1 MRRLLQVAAPV
12 GLAILVI
19 GAGWGV
25 LAPRVTPAVYQVLL
39 VVGTLLLAGGA
50 WSQRGRILNP
60 VGGKR
65 ARYGAS
71 FLASALIGLLI
82 VLLVNFLAVRYRER
96 WDLTR
101 TQSFSLHPATL
112 RVLDGIDR
120 DVDVYG
126 FFPERSLEFQQVR
139 NQYEKFA
146 FEQPRIQVTVADP
159 NKRPDLVSELGVTGN
174 EMTVVKSG
182 ERMSFFPGYDEATL
196 AAALLEVTREQ
207 AKVVYWLIGHG
218 ERTLDESGGEGYK
231 RLQGDLVKSFL
242 KVRTISLAPGEQ
254 VPDDAS
260 LLVIADPRDAFRPE
274 EIEAIH
280 GYLRGGGRVLI
291 FADLRLDQGG
301 SHPLEPLLE
310 RWGISASESVLVDP
324 REEKMQA
331 YPSLLV
337 ATPDRFGGH
346 ETVSGLRGKRLV
358 TKIARPLEYFQVLED
373 QQIFHH
379 VLVRGGRGTYGET
392 DLEEFRAE
400 PAVDEAE
407 RSKAQANPPP
417 PAVSVLAY
425 RDFGRQEDSPL
436 AAEARLAV
444 VGDADFAKD
453 EYYDTAANGEF
464 LLNLVRWMT
473 GDEVLIRRE
482 GEETYAKLAMT
493 IEPDQ
498 RRLVRLVFL
507 IEAAFVFMLGWVV
520 WIFRRSK

>member
-1 MRRLLQVAAPV
+1 MKRLLQLAVPV
-12 GLAILVI
+12 GLAVLVI

-25 LAPRVTPAVYQVLL
+25 LAPRVTPGVYQA
-39 VVGTLLLAGGA
+39 LLLLGAVSVAAGL
-50 WSQRGRILNP
+50 WSERSRIFNP
-60 VGGKR
+60 AGGKR

-71 FLASALIGLLI
+71 FLASAVIGLLI
-82 VLLVNFLAVRYRER
+82 VLLINFLAVRYRER

-101 TQSFSLHPATL
+101 TQTFSLHPATV
-112 RVLDGIDR
+112 RVLEQIDR

-126 FFPERSLEFQQVR
+126 FFPERSMEFTQVR
-139 NQYEKFA
+139 SQYEKFA
-146 FEQPRIQVTVADP
+146 FEQPRIRVTVADP

-174 EMTVVKSG
+174 EMTVVKAG

-207 AKVVYWLIGHG
+207 AKVVYWMIGHG
-218 ERTLDESGGEGYK
+218 ERTLDQSGGEGY
-231 RLQGDLVKSFL
+231 RRFEGDLVKSFF
-242 KVRTISLAPGEQ
+242 KVRAFSLGPGET

-260 LLVIADPRDAFRPE
+260 LVVVADPREAFRDE
-274 EIEAIH
+274 EIEALDA
-280 GYLRGGGRVLI
+280 YLRGGGRLLVM
-291 FADLRLDQGG
+291 ADIRLDQPG
-301 SHPLEPLLE
+301 SHPLERLLE
-310 RWGISASESVLVDP
+310 QWGVRPQQAVLVDP

-331 YPSLLV
+331 YPNLLM

-346 ETVSGLRGKRLV
+346 ETVSGLQGKRLV
-358 TKIARPLEYFQVLED
+358 TQTARPIEFFQLIED

-379 VLVRGGRGTYGET
+379 VLVRGGRGTYAET
-392 DLEEFRAE
+392 ELEEFRDNPE
-400 PAVDEAE
+400 IDERE
-407 RSKAQANPPP
+407 RARARQNPPP

-425 RDFGRQEDSPL
+425 RDFGRQEGSVL
-436 AAEARLAV
+436 ASEARLAI

-453 EYYDTAANGEF
+453 EYYDSGANGEF
-464 LLNLVRWMT
+464 MLNLVRWMT

-520 WIFRRSK
+520 WIVRRSK